1 MSARQPW
8 AAGLIDIQLRAASAD
23 DREAVARFLAA
34 MDGEGLYQRHFAH
47 GDAPNLALLSRVAAV
62 DQRDRVVVLAVDG
75 HGEVIAHAEYVA
87 ADARAEFALMV
98 LPRFRALGIGRRLL
112 QALQGIASAAG
123 QRELHGIIQASN
135 TGALK
140 LTLNSGFRV
149 IPGGDAT
156 SVIVSRQLP
165 SADFADA
172 EWAGADRHPIPD
184 FHHDPDRTP
193 LHRRLVQGTPFRARG
208 GQVQRLAADAVGGGQ
223 EA

>member
-8 AAGLIDIQLRAASAD
+8 ATGLMDIQLRAATTN
-23 DREAVARFLAA
+23 DRESVARLLAR

-47 GDAPNLALLSRVAAV
+47 GDAPNQALLDRVAAV

-75 HGEVIAHAEYVA
+75 NGEVIAHAEYVA
-87 ADARAEFALMV
+87 TDARAEFALMV
-98 LPRFRALGIGRRLL
+98 LPSFRTLGIGRRLL
-112 QALQGIASAAG
+112 QGLQGIASASG

-165 SADFADA
+165 SAAPGDA
-172 EWAGADRHPIPD
+172 LWAGADQYPKPD
-184 FHHDPDRTP
+184 IHHDPDRTP
-193 LHRRLVQGTPFRARG
+193 LHRRAGA
-208 GQVQRLAADAVGGGQ
+208 
-223 EA
+223 